1 MDLLRRSISPLYF
14 LCITIFIDRLGESLI
29 FPILPFL
36 VKPFN
41 FNALTLT
48 LLFSAFA
55 AAQFLAA
62 PILGTL
68 SDRYGRRPVL
78 LICVLGTALS
88 YFMFALAQ
96 QGWMLFV
103 SRILDGITGG
113 VASTAQAYIA
123 DSSAPEDRAKNFG
136 LTGAAFG
143 LGFVLGPALGGS
155 LATINLKLPIVVA
168 GIIALSNF
176 ILGYFTLPESLKP
189 ESRRTLQL
197 KDFNPLGQLRDL
209 FRDRSLAGL
218 LWAFFIF
225 NFAFAG
231 FTSVFVLFLNQRF
244 GWGPSQAAL
253 VFVVI
258 GITITVVQAGLIRKL
273 IPRFREG
280 NLTIVGLF
288 LLGLGFSLTA
298 LVPPQ
303 KGWLQ
308 LGIFLA
314 AIAIASGVGLL
325 LPCLR
330 GLISNQVS
338 DQEQGRVIGSSQSLQ
353 SVASILGP
361 AWAGWSF
368 DKNPLTP
375 IWQSTLLVGLALGF
389 TLLNLQR
396 QRRSYPS

>member
-298 LVPPQ
+298 LVPPR
-303 KGWLQ
+303 K
-308 LGIFLA
+308 
-314 AIAIASGVGLL
+314 VGFSLVFSWPR
-325 LPCLR
+325 LPLP
-330 GLISNQVS
+330 
-338 DQEQGRVIGSSQSLQ
+338 QEWGCSC
-353 SVASILGP
+353 P
-361 AWAGWSF
+361 ACG
-368 DKNPLTP
+368 D
-375 IWQSTLLVGLALGF
+375 
-389 TLLNLQR
+389 
-396 QRRSYPS
+396 